1 MANTTDSAPS
11 FLRDAFTSHA
21 PYSASQKQEAQKRA
35 LKWLQSHIESE
46 LSEQKIFE
54 QFTKKWRSGTAQPPM
69 SDNSPLYLE
78 NLPHSYKGSKSINNH
93 QEEALVFLQEKI
105 PSQMQDEFKT
115 RWEAKQYLKVSN
127 KAGASFKVEQQEQ
140 AILQKQD
147 PDGNGT
153 SWYQIPFEETY
164 YILTYKEE
172 GTDYLLEL
180 SEDISPQKRNVWF
193 VSQEDVKIANI

>member
-1 MANTTDSAPS
+1 MANTKDSVSS

-21 PYSASQKQEAQKRA
+21 QYTASQKQDAQKRA

-54 QFTKKWRSGTAQPPM
+54 QFTQKWRNGNSQAPM
-69 SDNSPLYLE
+69 TDNSPLSLE
-78 NLPHSYKGSKSINNH
+78 NLPGSYKGSKTTNKH
-93 QEEALVFLQEKI
+93 QDEALIFLQEQV
-105 PSQMQDEFKT
+105 PSQMQADFQT
-115 RWEAKQYLKVSN
+115 RWDAKVCLKVSN
-127 KAGASFKVEQQEQ
+127 KEGTPFKVEQQEQ

-153 SWYQIPFEETY
+153 AWYPVKYEETY
-164 YILTYKEE
+164 YLLSYEEQGDYYLVELT
-172 GTDYLLEL
+172 
-180 SEDISPQKRNVWF
+180 EDISPQNRNVWF

>member
-1 MANTTDSAPS
+1 MANTTDSVPS

-21 PYSASQKQEAQKRA
+21 PYTASQKQDAQKRA

-78 NLPHSYKGSKSINNH
+78 NLTGSYKGSKSINKH
-93 QEEALVFLQEKI
+93 QEEALIFLQEQV
-105 PSQMQDEFKT
+105 PTQMQDDFKT
-115 RWEAKQYLKVSN
+115 RWDAKQCLKVSN
-127 KAGASFKVEQQEQ
+127 KEGTPFKVEQQEQ
-140 AILQKQD
+140 TILQKQD

-153 SWYQIPFEETY
+153 SWYQVKYEETY
-164 YILTYKEE
+164 YILTYKKE
-172 GTDYLLEL
+172 GDYYLVEL
-180 SEDISPQKRNVWF
+180 TEDISPQNRNIWF
-193 VSQEDVKIANI
+193 VSQEDVNISNI